1 MFLFCT
7 PWLGCVRYIPL
18 CCASKRQL
26 DICGLTL
33 CRVEMLWKRPKGPFQ
48 KGGQNH
54 RNNTPVPG
62 AICGEERKRQ
72 RAAGLH
78 NWKKKERLCHEL
90 CARSLFRGKER
101 NIFFFFFFASRDHLL
116 AAAVRLMTAWIIW
129 CWDLC
134 SVTYISLCACYLFI
148 YFCIC
153 YLVFTCSV
161 CCPLGLYPW
170 RCSTAGVGPNQWSSH
185 A

>member
-101 NIFFFFFFASRDHLL
+101 NIFFFFFCKSGSFACSCCASNDGLNNL
-116 AAAVRLMTAWIIW
+116 VLGPLF
-129 CWDLC
+129 CYLYLC
-134 SVTYISLCACYLFI
+134 VCVLFI
-148 YFCIC
+148 YLFL
-153 YLVFTCSV
+153 YLLFSFY
-161 CCPLGLYPW
+161 L
-170 RCSTAGVGPNQWSSH
+170 
-185 A
+185 